1 MDIRFEIMTNIVE
14 RFLINNWMCLFIEH
28 GDLMDVSNQNV
39 LNQKRFKK
47 VYISDV
53 CCCKKKQLDGHHVD
67 ATYAFTK
74 CAGYHQACAQCPVW
88 LVISSVVKQLL
99 YKFSI
104 QDFFFQISF
113 RYYSQAHYQ
122 IEWLFVSSLVYF
134 TCNGINMIC
143 FQYRQTVDEYLAH
156 SKYERAYL
164 TWKCTFIYVR
174 MEFGWHARKC
184 FDVVIS
190 LTLFFLSH
198 SIHCIHERPISIDRK
213 KNCQIWTVF
222 FLYLLPCAYRL
233 HWSKGGSFPTDCRVC
248 HTHAHLVRNREKRDL
263 SSCIKHLFAHTKI
276 IISNKKKCD
285 DDNNIDYI

>member
-1 MDIRFEIMTNIVE
+1 MDIRFKIMTNIVE

-53 CCCKKKQLDGHHVD
+53 CCCCKKKQLDGHHVD
-67 ATYAFTK
+67 PMYAFTK
-74 CAGYHQACAQCPVW
+74 CAGYHQACTQCPVW

-104 QDFFFQISF
+104 QEFFFQISF

-122 IEWLFVSSLVYF
+122 IEWLFVSSLVQF
-134 TCNGINMIC
+134 TCIGINTIC
-143 FQYRQTVDEYLAH
+143 FQYRQTVDEYLVH

-164 TWKCTFIYVR
+164 TWKCTIIYVR

-213 KNCQIWTVF
+213 KTVKFGPF
-222 FLYLLPCAYRL
+222 FFSIYCLVC
-233 HWSKGGSFPTDCRVC
+233 TDFIEVRVVHFQRIAVC
-248 HTHAHLVRNREKRDL
+248 VTHTHISYAIEKKGTFPL
-263 SSCIKHLFAHTKI
+263 A
-276 IISNKKKCD
+276 
-285 DDNNIDYI
+285 

>member
-1 MDIRFEIMTNIVE
+1 MSAAAAKKNNLMVIM
-14 RFLINNWMCLFIEH
+14 
-28 GDLMDVSNQNV
+28 LMRRMLLQNV
-39 LNQKRFKK
+39 RAIIRRVHNVLFGLWFRLLSSNCSINFLFK
-47 VYISDV
+47 I
-53 CCCKKKQLDGHHVD
+53 
-67 ATYAFTK
+67 
-74 CAGYHQACAQCPVW
+74 
-88 LVISSVVKQLL
+88 
-99 YKFSI
+99 
-104 QDFFFQISF
+104 FFQISF

-122 IEWLFVSSLVYF
+122 IEWLFVSSLVHF
-134 TCNGINMIC
+134 TCNGINTIC

-190 LTLFFLSH
+190 LTLFFSSLTLFIVYTSDQYP
-198 SIHCIHERPISIDRK
+198 STE

-248 HTHAHLVRNREKRDL
+248 HTHTHISYAIEKKGTFPL
-263 SSCIKHLFAHTKI
+263 A
-276 IISNKKKCD
+276 
-285 DDNNIDYI
+285 